1 MGTDWVIASASE
13 RLMIDDRRQAEATFT
28 VTNAGRR
35 SNRAI
40 FDVIPGDGADKSWF
54 HVEDPQRLVQPAASV
69 AYLVGIAVP
78 DGTQPGSYS
87 LQGMVH
93 SADSAPEESSATSAR
108 VNFEVGPSARPAAK
122 PRPGCWARLWPSS
135 LWRR

>member
-1 MGTDWVIASASE
+1 MGVDWVVASVSE
-13 RLMIDDRRQAEATFT
+13 RLMIDDRRQTEVTFM
-28 VTNAGRR
+28 VTNAGLR
-35 SNRAI
+35 SNRAV

-54 HVEDPQRLVQPAASV
+54 HVEDPQRMVRPAASV

-87 LQGMVH
+87 LQGMVY
-93 SADSAPEESSATSAR
+93 SADSAPEESAATSTR
-108 VNFEVGPSARPAAK
+108 VNFEVGPSTRPTAT

-135 LWRR
+135 LRRR